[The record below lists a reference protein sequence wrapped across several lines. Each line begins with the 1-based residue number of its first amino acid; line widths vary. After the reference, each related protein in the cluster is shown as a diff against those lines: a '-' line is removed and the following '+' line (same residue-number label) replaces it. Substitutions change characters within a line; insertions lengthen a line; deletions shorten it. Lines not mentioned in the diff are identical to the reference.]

1 MAGPIAGGHHH
12 VHHINAMAATDDHH
26 ERKRDI
32 YPRPSLAPRHLFNK
46 MARVL
51 SHHRCIAFLVTAQ
64 VVLAEKAT

>member
-12 VHHINAMAATDDHH
+12 VHHINAMAATTIITSVS
-26 ERKRDI
+26 ET